1 MLVKCSGFAYN
12 VSMNSTQQIDV
23 DIAIVGAGLVGT
35 SLARL
40 LASLPLKV
48 ALIDQREF
56 SLFKTPFDATEL
68 EFDPRVS
75 ALTEASKLLFQ
86 KLGIWDAIA
95 AKRASPYQEM
105 EVWDAD
111 GTGSI
116 DFSASDIGS
125 SELGHIV
132 ENSIILSALHGSLE
146 SIENLELIGG
156 AAIQELI
163 SGSYSGNQ
171 GDIDSNSSAD
181 KAHITTES
189 GLVIS
194 ASLVVAADGGNSLIR
209 KLANIDT
216 KEWDYDHT
224 AIVTTVKTQLP
235 HQTTALQRFMDT
247 GPLAFLPLS
256 PSQDSADQHYCS
268 IVWSCL
274 PELAESLMLLSEQDF
289 NESLEQA
296 IESKLGKI
304 ESSEKRFAV
313 PLRQR
318 HGKNYY
324 QNNVVLVGDAAHTIH
339 PLAGQGVNLGLLDV
353 AALAEE
359 LTHGLDKGRSVFD
372 PVILGRYERKRRGH
386 NIATMWAM
394 EGFKHLFA
402 EEALP
407 VRWLRNV
414 GLRTVNNLPLLK
426 NQIARKA
433 MGLDS

>member
-1 MLVKCSGFAYN
+1 MICSGCAYN
-12 VSMNSTQQIDV
+12 DPMNSTQQIDV
-23 DIAIVGAGLVGT
+23 DIAIVGAGLVGA
-35 SLARL
+35 SLAHL
-40 LASLPLKV
+40 LARLPLKV

-56 SLFKTPFDATEL
+56 GPLKTQFDSTEL

-86 KLGIWDAIA
+86 KLDIWEAIA
-95 AKRASPYQEM
+95 AKRVSPYQEM

-116 DFSASDIGS
+116 DFSASEIGS

-132 ENSIILSALHGSLE
+132 ENSLVLCALHDSLT
-146 SIENLELIGG
+146 SIENLECLGG
-156 AAIQELI
+156 AAIAQL
-163 SGSYSGNQ
+163 NLARNC
-171 GDIDSNSSAD
+171 GDNEGA
-181 KAHITTES
+181 KTRITTES
-189 GLVIS
+189 GTVIS

-224 AIVTTVKTQLP
+224 AIVTTVKTELA
-235 HQTTALQRFMDT
+235 HEAKALQRFMST

-256 PSQDSADQHYCS
+256 QGKDSTDQHYCS

-274 PELAESLMLLSEQDF
+274 PELAESLMQLSDVDF

-304 ESSEKRFAV
+304 ESSAKRFAV

-318 HGKNYY
+318 HGKKYC

-353 AALAEE
+353 AVLAEE
-359 LTHGLDKGRSVFD
+359 LRQGLDNGRTVFD
-372 PVILGRYERKRRGH
+372 PIVLGRYERKRRGH
-386 NIATMWAM
+386 NLTTMWAM
-394 EGFKHLFA
+394 EGFKRLFA

-414 GLRTVNNLPLLK
+414 GLRSVNSLPLLK

>member
-1 MLVKCSGFAYN
+1 
-12 VSMNSTQQIDV
+12 MNSTQQIDV
-23 DIAIVGAGLVGT
+23 DIAIVGAGLVGA
-35 SLARL
+35 SLAHL
-40 LASLPLKV
+40 LARLPLKV
-48 ALIDQREF
+48 ALIDKREF
-56 SLFKTPFDATEL
+56 SLLKTPFDSTEL

-75 ALTEASKLLFQ
+75 ALTELSKLLFQ
-86 KLGIWDAIA
+86 KLGIWEAIA
-95 AKRASPYQEM
+95 DKRISPYQEM

-116 DFSASDIGS
+116 NFSASEIGAN
-125 SELGHIV
+125 ELGHIV
-132 ENSIILSALHGSLE
+132 ENSIVLCALQSSLA
-146 SIENLELIGG
+146 SIENLELVGG
-156 AAIQELI
+156 ATIAQLTL
-163 SGSYSGNQ
+163 GNN
-171 GDIDSNSSAD
+171 DAD
-181 KAHITTES
+181 KARITTES
-189 GLVIS
+189 GMVIS
-194 ASLVVAADGGNSLIR
+194 ASLVVAADGGNSPIR

-224 AIVTTVKTQLP
+224 AIVTTVKTELP
-235 HQTTALQRFMDT
+235 HGAKALQRFMST

-256 PSQDSADQHYCS
+256 PSQDSNDQHYCS

-274 PELAESLMLLSEQDF
+274 PELAESLMQLDDAGF
-289 NESLEQA
+289 NQSLEQA

-304 ESSEKRFAV
+304 ESSAKRFAV

-318 HGKNYY
+318 HGKKYS

-353 AALAEE
+353 AALADE
-359 LTHGLDKGRSVFD
+359 LSQGIASGRAVFD
-372 PVILGRYERKRRGH
+372 PVVLGRYERKRRGH

-394 EGFKHLFA
+394 EGFKRLFA

-407 VRWLRNV
+407 VRWLRNL
-414 GLRTVNNLPLLK
+414 GLRGVNNLPLLK

>member
-1 MLVKCSGFAYN
+1 
-12 VSMNSTQQIDV
+12 
-23 DIAIVGAGLVGT
+23 
-35 SLARL
+35 
-40 LASLPLKV
+40 
-48 ALIDQREF
+48 
-56 SLFKTPFDATEL
+56 
-68 EFDPRVS
+68 
-75 ALTEASKLLFQ
+75 
-86 KLGIWDAIA
+86 
-95 AKRASPYQEM
+95 M

-111 GTGSI
+111 GTGAI
-116 DFSASDIGS
+116 DFSASEIGS

-132 ENSIILSALHGSLE
+132 ENSLILSALHDSLT
-146 SIENLELIGG
+146 SIENLELVGG
-156 AAIQELI
+156 VVIEQLTL
-163 SGSYSGNQ
+163 
-171 GDIDSNSSAD
+171 GDDNGG
-181 KAHITTES
+181 KARITTES
-189 GLVIS
+189 GTVIS

-216 KEWDYDHT
+216 KEWDYEHT

-235 HQTTALQRFMDT
+235 HGAKALQRFMSS

-256 PSQDSADQHYCS
+256 LGQDSADQHYCS

-274 PELAESLMLLSEQDF
+274 PELAESLMALPDAYF

-296 IESKLGKI
+296 IESRLGKI
-304 ESSEKRFAV
+304 ESSAKRFAV

-318 HGKNYY
+318 HGKKYY

-359 LTHGLDKGRSVFD
+359 LRQGLKNGRSVFD
-372 PVILGRYERKRRGH
+372 PVVLGRYERKRRSH
-386 NIATMWAM
+386 NLTTMWAM
-394 EGFKHLFA
+394 EGFKRLFA
-402 EEALP
+402 EETLP

-414 GLRTVNNLPLLK
+414 GLKGVNSLPLLK